1 MRILVATDVAA
12 RGIDVPGI
20 SHVINF
26 DLPKAAEDYVHRI
39 GRTGRAGS
47 SGIAVSF
54 ASGRD
59 SGNLQ
64 KIERYTG
71 QSITAHTI
79 AGLEP
84 KFKPRSQPSNTRAKP
99 GGFARHTP
107 SDSRHGHPSNT
118 RREGQSH
125 NRFGDS
131 ARPANGNAR
140 TAGANTAGH
149 NTTGHHST
157 RPQSAGPNSTG
168 QARRTGGQFQTFN
181 RGGNGN
187 R

>member
-1 MRILVATDVAA
+1 TDVAA

-79 AGLEP
+79 PGLEP
-84 KFKPRSQPSNTRAKP
+84 KFKPRSQPFNTRAKP
-99 GGFARHTP
+99 GGFARHT
-107 SDSRHGHPSNT
+107 SGDSRHGYPNNT
-118 RREGQSH
+118 HREGQSH
-125 NRFGDS
+125 NRFSNS
-131 ARPANGNAR
+131 AHPANGNAR
-140 TAGANTAGH
+140 MSGANTAGH
-149 NTTGHHST
+149 NTTGHHAT
-157 RPQSAGPNSTG
+157 RPQSAGSNSTG
-168 QARRTGGQFQTFN
+168 QARRTNGQFQTFN
-181 RGGNGN
+181 RGSNGN